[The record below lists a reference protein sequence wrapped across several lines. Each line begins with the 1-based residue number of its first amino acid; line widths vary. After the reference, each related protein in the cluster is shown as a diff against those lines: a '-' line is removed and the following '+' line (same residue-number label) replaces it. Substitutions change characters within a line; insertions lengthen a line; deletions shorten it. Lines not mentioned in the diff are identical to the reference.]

1 MLISKE
7 VQRFLIENIDSI
19 AELEALMF
27 LRNHRDR
34 NWRCAL
40 VADQIYSSEE
50 VTADL
55 LMKLTKRGILTTD
68 EKSPESFQY
77 GPHDQETARMVDQVA
92 EAYAKYLVPVTNLVH
107 RKSRRSVGDLAQAFK
122 LKKER

>member
-7 VQRFLIENIDSI
+7 VQRFLIENINSI

-27 LRNHRDR
+27 LRNYRDR
-34 NWRCAL
+34 SWRCAL

-50 VTADL
+50 VTAGL
-55 LMKLTKRGILTTD
+55 LMKLTKMGILTTD

-77 GPHDQETARMVDQVA
+77 RPHDQETARMVDQVA
-92 EAYAKYLVPVTNLVH
+92 EAYAKYLIPVTNLVH
-107 RKSRRSVGDLAQAFK
+107 KKSRRTIEDLAKAFK
-122 LKKER
+122 LKKES